1 MCMARA
7 PIRGQ
12 ILANLV
18 AGPIGPPL
26 EDGAA
31 MRSDSRRLHVET
43 SSEKCILTPFD
54 PLERLNGALAITGPR
69 TSYFRGIVTH
79 CRVSKC

>member
-31 MRSDSRRLHVET
+31 MWSDSRRLHVET

-54 PLERLNGALAITGPR
+54 PLERLNRALAMTSPR
-69 TSYFRGIVTH
+69 TSYFRGIVTY

>member
-7 PIRGQ
+7 PISSQ

-26 EDGAA
+26 EDRAA
-31 MRSDSRRLHVET
+31 MRSDSRRLRIET

-54 PLERLNGALAITGPR
+54 PLEWLNAALAMTGPR